1 MKIIPAH
8 YKCPRCNGTDQYF
21 AKRVVGQMGGVL
33 DTSNS
38 SFNPGF
44 VRPVEADVALCR
56 ACGERMNFIKKQEIL
71 TTPEEI
77 EAARIKK
84 EKRTKLAIFWWAII
98 IPIIILDIVLYTKW

>member
-21 AKRVVGQMGGVL
+21 AKRVVGQVGGVL

-44 VRPVEADVALCR
+44 VRPIEVDVALCR
-56 ACGERMNFIKKQEIL
+56 SCGERMNFIKKREIMETPQEFL
-71 TTPEEI
+71 
-77 EAARIKK
+77 AAKHKLEK
-84 EKRTKLAIFWWAII
+84 EKKKLHFSVVFYISLGIIMVVIFS
-98 IPIIILDIVLYTKW
+98 L